1 MLEAEIFRQKLVQHD
16 PTISEFNIKIDDN
29 GTENTIKQY
38 YKEDLSRVNYEEQ
51 ISMHQEVTK
60 TDSINNFKRKIE
72 LENKAKNLAEN
83 GEVELGDTTLINAA
97 EKTITGLTFKVEIG
111 AVENEADFKL
121 GYLEKYGKITAKTYS
136 DGLTRYT
143 FGPFNTLEEA
153 ENFRKMLVEKEKA
166 SEEAFVTVFV
176 FGQRKTLEE
185 YQKDPCAND
194 FFIDFSEFIGKD
206 LNDTSVYNKLIRMG
220 GNSCANG
227 LEFKV
232 QIAAYRFPKNYKWNH
247 LKQYGEPKIVDYPD
261 GITRFT
267 QGSFNTL
274 SEAESLRKKIIKSG
288 QKDAWI
294 TPFYNGK
301 RMLLEELIKVNFYGR
316 SVN

>member
-1 MLEAEIFRQKLVQHD
+1 M
-16 PTISEFNIKIDDN
+16 
-29 GTENTIKQY
+29 
-38 YKEDLSRVNYEEQ
+38 
-51 ISMHQEVTK
+51 
-60 TDSINNFKRKIE
+60 
-72 LENKAKNLAEN
+72 
-83 GEVELGDTTLINAA
+83 
-97 EKTITGLTFKVEIG
+97 
-111 AVENEADFKL
+111 
-121 GYLEKYGKITAKTYS
+121 
-136 DGLTRYT
+136 
-143 FGPFNTLEEA
+143 
-153 ENFRKMLVEKEKA
+153 
-166 SEEAFVTVFV
+166 
-176 FGQRKTLEE
+176 
-185 YQKDPCAND
+185 
-194 FFIDFSEFIGKD
+194 
-206 LNDTSVYNKLIRMG
+206 NDTSVYNKLIRTG